1 MCLSSRRRSWPRA
14 TSKVLNI
21 LFLTNLDTENGT
33 PQEMIENKGC
43 TAIVTLIK
51 DGTIYVANAGDSR
64 CVAGIGGKAVALSI
78 DHKPTLSREK

>member
-1 MCLSSRRRSWPRA
+1 
-14 TSKVLNI
+14 
-21 LFLTNLDTENGT
+21 
-33 PQEMIENKGC
+33 MIENKGC

-51 DGTIYVANAGDSR
+51 DGTLYVANAGDSR